1 MSPQQDRPTS
11 AEKLRTAL
19 PEIAGKTVRR
29 TVVFWRGDQWQA
41 FLIFTDGTSYELY
54 GRGEMNGAR
63 SVGRGVS
70 DDRIGEWIAH
80 QGADWSVAA
89 PEP

>member
-29 TVVFWRGDQWQA
+29 TVVFWRGDQWQV

-63 SVGRGVS
+63 HLGPAML
-70 DDRIGEWIAH
+70 DDSARNLIALYKV
-80 QGADWSVAA
+80 DWAVVA